1 VKKLAKGAGRLVL
14 GAGVACFLLAMFCF
28 AIATH
33 LLLLPLTREN
43 KRIATLRVAADI
55 AASLALLV
63 QLRGGPVAGEA
74 VADQPPPDQQ
84 G

>member
-1 VKKLAKGAGRLVL
+1 VKALAKGAGRLVL

-33 LLLLPLTREN
+33 LLLIPLSREN
-43 KRIATLRVAADI
+43 RRMATLRVAADI

-63 QLRGGPVAGEA
+63 QLRGAPGPEA
-74 VADQPPPDQQ
+74 SADTPPP
-84 G
+84 GPPV